1 MQRVTNSGCTLMK
14 VAKSVM
20 PRARMLSSSERTA
33 LKSST
38 HSDTGERSNRLRA
51 CFALSSR
58 RRCAA
63 TRSVTSSSDTSTRLQ
78 ESSWPGSTRA
88 RTRTSSRRPSSA

>member
-1 MQRVTNSGCTLMK
+1 MQRVTKSGCTLMK

-20 PRARMLSSSERTA
+20 PRERMVSISERTA

-51 CFALSSR
+51 YIALSSR

-63 TRSVTSSSDTSTRLQ
+63 TRSVTSSSATSTRLQ
-78 ESSWPGSTRA
+78 LSP
-88 RTRTSSRRPSSA
+88 